1 MYQTQAPVRPNGQ
14 DSDENPQCLPIF
26 IGVWSC
32 QDSPPILRCFPLFAG
47 FEQSSFISFAGFEK
61 STSPLPTFVLP
72 LPFLLCFHLA
82 TSLPSLL
89 SPRHFATMPA
99 LSFDERLGSGRYDT
113 LASVFVDDPEALA
126 AVDFGTHFNPESK
139 PWPSNPKNYSTTFS
153 LVGESRQ
160 ELIVT
165 LIGEVAKEGTELGPR
180 GNAWIKAGGVILDK
194 TPAKDVLVLK
204 VPTLSPHALKVVF
217 SNQVQTLEAIQE
229 AELPVPL
236 VRVVP

>member
-14 DSDENPQCLPIF
+14 DSDENPRCLPIF

-47 FEQSSFISFAGFEK
+47 FEQSSFISFTGFEK
-61 STSPLPTFVLP
+61 PTSPLPTFVSP
-72 LPFLLCFHLA
+72 LPFLLCFHLT

-89 SPRHFATMPA
+89 LPRHFATMPA
-99 LSFDERLGSGRYDT
+99 LSFDERLGSGHYDT
-113 LASVFVDDPEALA
+113 LASVFIDDPEALA
-126 AVDFGTHFNPESK
+126 AVDFDPESK
-139 PWPSNPKNYSTTFS
+139 PWPSNPKNYSTTLS
-153 LVGESRQ
+153 LIGESCQ

-236 VRVVP
+236 VRIVP